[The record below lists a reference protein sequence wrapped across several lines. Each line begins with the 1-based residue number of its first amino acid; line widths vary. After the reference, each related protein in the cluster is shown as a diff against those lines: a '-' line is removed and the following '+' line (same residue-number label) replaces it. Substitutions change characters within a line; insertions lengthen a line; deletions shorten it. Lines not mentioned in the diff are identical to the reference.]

1 VGEFFHALRVF
12 GDDLAAV
19 HWQYLAIAL
28 VLHVLKLTLRA
39 VAWRSILGACYPHYR
54 VGFWSTFG
62 AYAAGVGV
70 NSVAPARSGDVV
82 KLYLI
87 KHRIPGSSYAT
98 LTPTLLVETL
108 ADFVIATGLVVW
120 ALWIGALPAH
130 EVYSRLPS
138 VDWAFFV
145 RHRETT
151 AAVIFLVL
159 AAGLLAFFHFAGRD
173 SEFRARVVLGFAIL
187 RTPRRFAVGVV
198 VPQLLSWV
206 LRIASMY
213 YFLLAFGVVA
223 SVHNSLLAQVVDS
236 LSTLFPAT
244 PGGAGTKQGLIVFLF
259 DGEAVSKSL
268 LLAFSVGMNVAIVVF
283 NLVLGAAALFVMA
296 RTFSWRRIRVA
307 QAREE
312 KA

>member
-1 VGEFFHALRVF
+1 
-12 GDDLAAV
+12 
-19 HWQYLAIAL
+19 
-28 VLHVLKLTLRA
+28 
-39 VAWRSILGACYPHYR
+39 
-54 VGFWSTFG
+54 
-62 AYAAGVGV
+62 
-70 NSVAPARSGDVV
+70 
-82 KLYLI
+82 
-87 KHRIPGSSYAT
+87 
-98 LTPTLLVETL
+98 
-108 ADFVIATGLVVW
+108 VIATGLVVW